1 MRCSAPDRLA
11 TFPLLAASRCCR
23 RRGCL
28 PFAQLPPNVPWRR
41 PRRIKEQQQAFQAL
55 KKISGNTHTAKGGPS
70 NMAVLIVC
78 GFIGPLVTA
87 KVRVLLPSPPALSRP
102 DAPLA

>member
-11 TFPLLAASRCCR
+11 TFPLLAARCCR

-28 PFAQLPPNVPWRR
+28 PFAQLPPNVPWCRS
-41 PRRIKEQQQAFQAL
+41 RRIKEQQQAFQAL

-78 GFIGPLVTA
+78 GFLGPLVTA
-87 KVRVLLPSPPALSRP
+87 KVRVLPSPPALSRP

>member
-55 KKISGNTHTAKGGPS
+55 KKISGNTHTAKGGIA
-70 NMAVLIVC
+70 NMGVLVLGVV
-78 GFIGPLVTA
+78 GFLATA
-87 KVRVLLPSPPALSRP
+87 KGLYNMQRGINKYPAP
-102 DAPLA
+102 AD